1 MKRRVTTGIFAA
13 VFMTG
18 CFIIAHPQKT
28 QAAQAVAISSADDFL
43 KIEDNPSGSY
53 YLTKDITVPA
63 NTSLFTKWDKQFKG
77 TLDGKGHKIK
87 GYTYSAG
94 VYTDYA
100 SLLYMQKCNI

>member
-43 KIEDNPSGSY
+43 KIED
-53 YLTKDITVPA
+53 IIHQEV
-63 NTSLFTKWDKQFKG
+63 
-77 TLDGKGHKIK
+77 I
-87 GYTYSAG
+87 
-94 VYTDYA
+94 
-100 SLLYMQKCNI
+100 I

>member
-43 KIEDNPSGSY
+43 KIEDNPSRSEEH
-53 YLTKDITVPA
+53 
-63 NTSLFTKWDKQFKG
+63 TSELQ
-77 TLDGKGHKIK
+77 
-87 GYTYSAG
+87 SRE
-94 VYTDYA
+94 
-100 SLLYMQKCNI
+100 